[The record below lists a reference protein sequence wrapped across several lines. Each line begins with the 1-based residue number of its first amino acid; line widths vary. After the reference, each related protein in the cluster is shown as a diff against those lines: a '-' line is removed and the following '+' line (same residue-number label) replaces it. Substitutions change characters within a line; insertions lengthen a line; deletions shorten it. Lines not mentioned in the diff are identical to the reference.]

1 MRSKDETPEG
11 AALPILNAL
20 YSTIQ
25 CSMVLAKIRPLGK
38 FWGLSPKFKILGS
51 VPNGANLSPIS
62 RISALFIAPCV

>member
-25 CSMVLAKIRPLGK
+25 YSMVLAKIRPDHREMIRHWLD
-38 FWGLSPKFKILGS
+38 F
-51 VPNGANLSPIS
+51 S
-62 RISALFIAPCV
+62 RRHRDALVNMSKGQTRVIQSE

>member
-25 CSMVLAKIRPLGK
+25 CSMVLAKIRPDHRENSG
-38 FWGLSPKFKILGS
+38 KILGS
-51 VPNGANLSPIS
+51 VP
-62 RISALFIAPCV
+62 